1 MIDYDDMDDDE
12 DMEDSDEGE
21 EKYSDKKQLVA
32 LLLSAF
38 LGPFGAGKKKIDLLN
53 IFGNDPL

>member
-38 LGPFGAGKKKIDLLN
+38 LGPFGAGKKKNRSFKYIWK
-53 IFGNDPL
+53 